1 MTHHDVRLVSDVVND
16 VVASFGDVVGTTR
29 ELPHATPEAFLF
41 EFVPF
46 ASDVT
51 SNGDVLVT
59 QIFGGLEA
67 QHVGNRVG
75 VGIKKLLVSNTW
87 RAGLA
92 RVYCGHIPIID
103 RLISLI

>member
-1 MTHHDVRLVSDVVND
+1 M
-16 VVASFGDVVGTTR
+16 VGAAR
-29 ELPHATPEAFLF
+29 ELPNPTPEAFFL
-41 EFVPF
+41 ELVPF

-92 RVYCGHIPIID
+92 RIYYGHIPIID
-103 RLISLI
+103 RVISLI